1 MQLSDSNRVLLPTD
15 TLEKIHLVF
24 PDLRALWAFV
34 ESLSARNLEINTG
47 KKTLTCFCHQQD
59 ISIAIS
65 KFKAIAIDEHV
76 KMGWSSFLLLFPGLI
91 M

>member
-1 MQLSDSNRVLLPTD
+1 MQSSESKSLKLPTD

-24 PDLRALWAFV
+24 PDLRSLWAFV

-47 KKTLTCFCHQQD
+47 KKTLTCFCHQYD

-65 KFKAIAIDEHV
+65 KFKAIAIDEPA
-76 KMGWSSFLLLFPGLI
+76 KMD
-91 M
+91 